1 MNTLHILYID
11 TADSPIT
18 HQWNNTLSRLLQRIE
33 QWSWWYDIDMTI
45 VVINNLTSITYVIH
59 YLLLFLFTWNTQV
72 IWYIQSRFKLHWD

>member
-33 QWSWWYDIDMTI
+33 QWSWWYDIDM
-45 VVINNLTSITYVIH
+45 
-59 YLLLFLFTWNTQV
+59 
-72 IWYIQSRFKLHWD
+72 